1 MMGIDLVLRSEPGMG
16 WKWCSRIGAK
26 GTMGVKGTESWGGVV
41 QVPRPTIGLLGVCDG
56 WGWHGVQGSE

>member
-26 GTMGVKGTESWGGVV
+26 GMMGVEGAERWGGVMRV
-41 QVPRPTIGLLGVCDG
+41 ARPTMGLLGVCDG
-56 WGWHGVQGSE
+56 

>member
-26 GTMGVKGTESWGGVV
+26 GMTGVKGTESCEGVV
-41 QVPRPTIGLLGVCDG
+41 RVARPTMGLLGVCDD
-56 WGWHGVQGSE
+56 